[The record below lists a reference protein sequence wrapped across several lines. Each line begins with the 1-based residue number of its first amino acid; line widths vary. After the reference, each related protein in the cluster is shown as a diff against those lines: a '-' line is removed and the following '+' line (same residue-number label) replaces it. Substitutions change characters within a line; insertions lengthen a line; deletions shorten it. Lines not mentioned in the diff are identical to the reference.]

1 MHVASKIVHKFRSQ
15 CHRTAKTAGW
25 DRREEKR
32 TSVETNC
39 RRTAEVVM
47 WSGC

>member
-1 MHVASKIVHKFRSQ
+1 MHRASKIVHKFAVNVIGLQRQ
-15 CHRTAKTAGW
+15 QVGI
-25 DRREEKR
+25 EEKR

-47 WSGC
+47 GQDVE